1 MANFNN
7 QNNTLTDIERRSGVS
22 VGSRDQLNIYY
33 QNVGGI
39 NSCVNE
45 YLLAASCSSYDIVTF
60 TETWLNDRTL
70 TSQVFSSDYTVFRRD
85 RDPHNSTKSTGGG
98 VLIVIRFGLSG
109 TPIDDESWNDQE
121 LVWIRIDLESFSRGL
136 SRLCSLTVPEDDI
149 LIIGDFNL
157 PGLKW
162 CFSQC
167 GFLFADPARS
177 SFTTPSCLILDS
189 LSSATLRQINSV
201 ENENGRLLDLCFVND
216 GSQLATIELA
226 LAPLVK
232 LVSHHPALLLS
243 LEISEVVTPIK
254 KPASFFLDFKNAD
267 FVAIP
272 QTLDAIDWNSELESS
287 DPNAA
292 AMKFTHI
299 INYIID
305 RHVPKRLAASD
316 LRAPWVTKELRQM
329 KALKNKA
336 LRYYLRHKSL
346 HAKNQYRKLNA
357 SCKKVCTRCYQG
369 YLIRIQ
375 RGFKTWPKS
384 FWQYIKDQRKESGLP
399 SYMILEDKSATSDL
413 DICNLFADK
422 FRSTFDSGSMPT
434 DQFTM
439 AASNVPR
446 QSTSFHHIVIDDDT
460 ILKATAKLKSSV
472 SAGPDGIP
480 ATFLK
485 RYISHMLTPIKRIFQ
500 SSLTESTF
508 PSIWKEAY
516 MFPVHK
522 KGDRRNV
529 NNYRDSFAK
538 GSQTDVIYTDLTA
551 AFDKQTGDT
560 EFETP

>member
-1 MANFNN
+1 MDNESQLNCSVVGTGVLVRMVSVNSAIENLEKLLRVCEIK
-7 QNNTLTDIERRSGVS
+7 TLNLGNSLHSFKLQFERRSGVS
-22 VGSRDQLNIYY
+22 VGSRDQLSIYY

-45 YLLAASCSSYDIVTF
+45 YLLATSCSSYDIVAF

-85 RDPHNSTKSTGGG
+85 RGPHNSTESTGGG
-98 VLIVIRFGLSG
+98 VLIAIRSGLSV
-109 TPIDDESWNDQE
+109 TPIDGESWNDQE
-121 LVWIRIDLESFSRGL
+121 LVWIRIDLGTRKLFVGVLHRPPDRAKSAVFAESFSRSL

-167 GFLFADPARS
+167 GFLFADSARS
-177 SFTTPSCLILDS
+177 SFTTPSSLILDS
-189 LSSATLRQINSV
+189 LSTATLRQINSV
-201 ENENGRLLDLCFVND
+201 ENENGRLLNLCFVND

-226 LAPLVK
+226 PAPLVK
-232 LVSHHPALLLS
+232 LVPHHPALLLS

-267 FVAIP
+267 FVAIS

-292 AMKFTHI
+292 ATKFSHI

-305 RHVPKRLAASD
+305 RHVPKRSAASD
-316 LRAPWVTKELRQM
+316 LRAPWVTKELRKM

-357 SCKKVCTRCYQG
+357 AYKKVCTRCHQG

-375 RGFKTWPKS
+375 RGFKTTPKS

-399 SYMILEDKSATSDL
+399 FYMFWKTSRRPRTL
-413 DICNLFADK
+413 IFL
-422 FRSTFDSGSMPT
+422 
-434 DQFTM
+434 TM

-460 ILKATAKLKSSV
+460 MKATAKLKSSV
-472 SAGPDGIP
+472 SAGP
-480 ATFLK
+480 
-485 RYISHMLTPIKRIFQ
+485 IK
-500 SSLTESTF
+500 L
-508 PSIWKEAY
+508 
-516 MFPVHK
+516 
-522 KGDRRNV
+522 
-529 NNYRDSFAK
+529 
-538 GSQTDVIYTDLTA
+538 L
-551 AFDKQTGDT
+551 
-560 EFETP
+560 

>member
-1 MANFNN
+1 M
-7 QNNTLTDIERRSGVS
+7 TKR
-22 VGSRDQLNIYY
+22 
-33 QNVGGI
+33 
-39 NSCVNE
+39 
-45 YLLAASCSSYDIVTF
+45 AS
-60 TETWLNDRTL
+60 
-70 TSQVFSSDYTVFRRD
+70 
-85 RDPHNSTKSTGGG
+85 
-98 VLIVIRFGLSG
+98 
-109 TPIDDESWNDQE
+109 
-121 LVWIRIDLESFSRGL
+121 
-136 SRLCSLTVPEDDI
+136 
-149 LIIGDFNL
+149 
-157 PGLKW
+157 
-162 CFSQC
+162 
-167 GFLFADPARS
+167 S
-177 SFTTPSCLILDS
+177 SFTTPSSLILDS
-189 LSSATLRQINSV
+189 LSTATLRQINSV

-226 LAPLVK
+226 PAPLVK
-232 LVSHHPALLLS
+232 LVPHHPALLLS
-243 LEISEVVTPIK
+243 LEISDVVTPIK

-267 FVAIP
+267 FVAIS

-292 AMKFTHI
+292 AMKFSHI
-299 INYIID
+299 INDIID
-305 RHVPKRLAASD
+305 RHVPKRSAASD

-357 SCKKVCTRCYQG
+357 AYKKVSTRCYQG

-375 RGFKTWPKS
+375 RGFKTRPKS
-384 FWQYIKDQRKESGLP
+384 FWQYIKDQRKESSLP
-399 SYMILEDKSATSDL
+399 SYMFLEDKSATSDL

-422 FRSTFDSGSMPT
+422 FRSTFDSGSIST
-434 DQFTM
+434 EQLTM

-460 ILKATAKLKSSV
+460 ILKATAKLKPSV
-472 SAGPDGIP
+472 SAGPDGIS

-516 MFPVHK
+516 MFPVYK
-522 KGDRRNV
+522 KGDRRNI
-529 NNYRDSFAK
+529 NNYRDSFAM

-551 AFDKQTGDT
+551 AFDKVNHKIAIAKLDRIGICGSLLEWFHSYLVGRKLIVRSVIGAFGDIISRVS
-560 EFETP
+560 PMGNLRVVYNQNCVPYV